1 MVLRILVKVCL
12 VVLVASSSWAQFNGL
27 GGAMGG
33 SAMGPD
39 VSGLPGQGGGG
50 SQPNG
55 WNLFLGAG
63 SNYGNQFVAPT
74 TQPDVGGAGTM
85 WQANLN
91 WGANGF
97 FSNESSLT
105 QVNYS
110 GGYNRAFQ
118 TEGLDFLN
126 NSLSLNHTRR
136 LSERTTLVGF
146 AQGGSFNR
154 VVGDTLANR
163 SLNEF
168 ATLVLAPQFLDTK
181 TYFAGAGGGFQ
192 YRLSE
197 RAAVSAVA
205 QYFVVSRPGA
215 TLFDPRG
222 IAVSGRYSY
231 RLTPRDSVF
240 VGYEVSQNYYRRQVG
255 EALFHQGFAGISHQ
269 VSERTVVGI
278 QAGYGIAD
286 STFAEV
292 VPIDPELAEIL
303 GQSTT
308 VRLGQASN
316 RLWTGSAFVGHRRE
330 RVVLSLAAARSVN
343 PGNGVLALMRLE
355 TVSASADFRGSDRL
369 NFNLSAQYNR
379 MRGLSGVNNSF
390 SGYQA
395 GSGVSLRVVSNISA
409 FARYDRLWIESGQTN
424 FNRNTYVASIGIGW
438 NSRTRPVPLF

>member
-1 MVLRILVKVCL
+1 
-12 VVLVASSSWAQFNGL
+12 VLVSSQASWAQFNGL
-27 GGAMGG
+27 GGTMSG
-33 SAMGPD
+33 AMGPD
-39 VSGLPGQGGGG
+39 VSGLPGQNGGGP
-50 SQPNG
+50 QPNG

-63 SNYGNQFVAPT
+63 TNYGNQFVAPT
-74 TQPDVGGAGTM
+74 TQPEVGGAGTM
-85 WQANLN
+85 WQGNLN

-97 FSNESSLT
+97 FSNANSLT

-126 NSLSLNHTRR
+126 NTLNVNHTRQ
-136 LSERTTLVGF
+136 LSERTTLLGF

-192 YRLSE
+192 HRLSE

-222 IAVSGRYSY
+222 ISVSGRYSY

-240 VGYEVSQNYYRRQVG
+240 AGYEVNQNYYRRQVG
-255 EALFHQGFAGISHQ
+255 ESLFHQGFAGISHQ
-269 VSERTVVGI
+269 LSERTVMGI

-308 VRLGQASN
+308 VRLGQSSTQ
-316 RLWTGSAFVGHRRE
+316 LWTGSAFVRHQRE
-330 RVVLSLAAARSVN
+330 RVILSLAAARSVN

-355 TVSASADFRGSDRL
+355 TVAATADFRGTDRI

-379 MRGLSGVNNSF
+379 MKGLSGVNNSF

-395 GSGVSLRVVSNISA
+395 GTGVSVRILSNISA
-409 FARYDRLWIESGQTN
+409 FARYDRLWTESGQTS
-424 FNRNTYVASIGIGW
+424 FSRNTFVATFGIGW